1 MSDVDEREHARERE
15 EILEGTFPGVSQD
28 GDGIEAPSVSYSARL
43 LQSSQVLKDALPWAQ
58 SASNIGFDVAGKIT
72 SMGFAIAQSS
82 IKAASYA
89 CVVGGAALATAGAAT
104 AGPVLIAGGVGLA
117 ALNEGVG
124 LAKDITLGSQS
135 IGKLIS
141 HHSIGTTSKAM
152 ELFGVEDGKG
162 VRLIFGGDFVQ
173 AADFINTMVTSFL
186 GDVPEGIE
194 HKDLYHAFGALS
206 QIHADSGYG
215 LPLNSSATPLIGAV
229 DSDVKRYCIILC
241 CGLSAIMYAVYY
253 FNVLRLCVI
262 RCTAQNKSPYFC
274 ANCVFGR
281 RSRYVRFSAAIYG
294 WLPTMF
300 LGVDR
305 PSVPPEEPTAEHYS
319 GKDVTAFCQITSLD
333 PQDIVDFSLG
343 FVTGGLYAPGYVIA
357 LDHATAS
364 VVVVI
369 RGTMRVQDAV
379 TDLVCSIAPMDDVA
393 DLGPDGAHDG
403 MLKSAKRLSVIV
415 LPKVQD
421 ALTAHPKYRVVL
433 TGHSLGAGVA
443 SLIGTLWGPS
453 LAVTE
458 AHRAPVRVWA
468 YAPPCVLTRAAALRT
483 APHITSIV
491 CGSDVVTRFGLATTV
506 DLRNMLVALVVQ
518 QRATADAEPAPAP
531 DASATLAHLRR
542 DVLSDEPKLFPAGK
556 ILWLD
561 TDTDGSGAVFVADP
575 ECFDMMALKS
585 GMFSSHLPQFYLRA
599 VENA

>member
-229 DSDVKRYCIILC
+229 DSDVK
-241 CGLSAIMYAVYY
+241 
-253 FNVLRLCVI
+253 
-262 RCTAQNKSPYFC
+262 
-274 ANCVFGR
+274 
-281 RSRYVRFSAAIYG
+281 RYVRFSAAIYG